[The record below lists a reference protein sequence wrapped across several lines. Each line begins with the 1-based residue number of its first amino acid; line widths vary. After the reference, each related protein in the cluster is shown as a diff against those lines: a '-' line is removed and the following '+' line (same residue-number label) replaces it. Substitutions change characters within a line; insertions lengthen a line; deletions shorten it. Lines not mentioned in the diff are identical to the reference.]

1 VAYGQRHRGGGRAQ
15 YSPLGPP
22 PPLVSRRDGGT
33 FAAVTLPDDELVAA
47 LRVGDEEAFA
57 SVVREWHA
65 GLLRVARIF
74 TPTRAVAEEVVQ
86 ETWLRVL
93 GALDRFEG
101 RSSLKTWV
109 FRILV
114 NTAKTR
120 AQRESRSI
128 PFSALH
134 DPARVPEAAVDAD
147 RFLAD
152 DHPHHPG
159 GWESPPR
166 ELPEDRLIA
175 SETRDVIERAIEA
188 LPATQRAV
196 ISLRDVEGWSSDEVR
211 NALDLSE
218 VNQRVLLH
226 RARARVRQALED
238 YLAPAN
244 A

>member
-1 VAYGQRHRGGGRAQ
+1 
-15 YSPLGPP
+15 
-22 PPLVSRRDGGT
+22 
-33 FAAVTLPDDELVAA
+33 VTLPDDELVAA
-47 LRVGDEEAFA
+47 LRAGDEEAFA
-57 SVVREWHA
+57 AVVREWHA

-147 RFLAD
+147 RFFAD

-159 GWESPPR
+159 GWEAPPR

-175 SETRDVIERAIEA
+175 SETRGVIECAIEA

-226 RARARVRQALED
+226 RARARVRRALED
-238 YLAPAN
+238 YLTPGN